1 MMNATDISFPN
12 LGLYFENVP
21 TGFTVF
27 GFEIK
32 LYAIAVVIGMFAGG
46 ALAGRLAQRG
56 GWKSDYIWD
65 FFVYGVFFG
74 VLGARVYYVIFAWD
88 YYKDDLK
95 QVFNIRQGGLAI
107 YGGVIAAFLT
117 VFIYCRIKKLNGLR
131 LLDYCVPGLALGQA
145 IGRWGNFFNR
155 EVFGEYTDNI
165 FAMRLPVAAVRAR
178 DISEGLMQHMGAGE
192 NFIQV
197 HPTFLYECLWNIA
210 VVILMVIFLEK
221 RKFYGEGGLW
231 YLAGYGAGRFWIEGI
246 RTDTLFIPGTEL
258 AVSQVLAIVMLIGSV
273 ILDILIRVMIGRGKL
288 KSIVFCPTS
297 SH

>member
-1 MMNATDISFPN
+1 MNATDISFPN

-155 EVFGEYTDNI
+155 EVFGEYTNNPL
-165 FAMRLPVAAVRAR
+165 AMRLPIDAVRSR
-178 DISEGLMQHMGAGE
+178 DITPELAKHIGFGE
-192 NFIQV
+192 NFVQV
-197 HPTFLYECLWNIA
+197 HPTFLYESLWNIA
-210 VVILMVIFLEK
+210 VVVLLVKLGRF
-221 RKFYGEGGLW
+221 RKFYGEIGLW
-231 YLAGYGAGRFWIEGI
+231 YLIGYGVGRFWIEGI
-246 RTDTLFIPGTEL
+246 RTDTLLIPGTSL
-258 AVSQVLAIVMLIGSV
+258 AVSQVLAAVMVVGSIAIDLFV
-273 ILDILIRVMIGRGKL
+273 RYKIKNGKF